1 MAAHTD
7 PGRAVDVPAWAAW
20 LDDAHRAGEL
30 LDAPS
35 PDELDLP
42 TAYAVQRALT
52 RLREGRGA
60 RRIGWKLGYT
70 SSVMREQMGVD
81 SPNLGPLLDSMVI
94 PPGTAVPPDLV
105 QPRVEPEI
113 GIVIGADGRPAG
125 ARAVL
130 EVVDSV
136 WRDYRFTLAANTAD
150 GSSAAGVVVG
160 DLLDGE
166 SDTDLAEMPVEL
178 WRDGTLE
185 ATGRGDAAMGHP
197 HTAVAWLEGRLA
209 ARGEALEEG
218 DLVITGG
225 LTRAVPLAP
234 GGIVEARFP
243 GTSLAVR
250 R

>member
-1 MAAHTD
+1 MAAHTH
-7 PGRAVDVPAWAAW
+7 PGRDVDVHAWAAW
-20 LDDAHRAGEL
+20 LDDAHRSGEL

-52 RLREGRGA
+52 GLREGRGA

-70 SSVMREQMGVD
+70 SPVMRAQMGVD

-94 PPGTAVPPDLV
+94 PPGTAVPPDLLH
-105 QPRVEPEI
+105 PRVEPEI
-113 GIVIGADGRPAG
+113 GIVVGADGRPAA

-136 WRDYRFTLAANTAD
+136 WRGYRFTLATNTAD

-160 DLLDGE
+160 DAVEG
-166 SDTDLAEMPVEL
+166 DLASLTVEL
-178 WRDGTLE
+178 WRNGALE
-185 ATGRGDAAMGHP
+185 ETGRGDAAMGHP
-197 HTAVAWLEGRLA
+197 HAAVAWLEHELA
-209 ARGEALEEG
+209 GHGEALREG

-225 LTRAVPLAP
+225 LTRAVPLER
-234 GGIVEARFP
+234 GDVVEARFP
-243 GTSLAVR
+243 GTTVAVR

>member
-1 MAAHTD
+1 
-7 PGRAVDVPAWAAW
+7 VDAEVWAAW
-20 LDDAHRAGEL
+20 LDDAHRAGYVL
-30 LDAPS
+30 TAPA
-35 PDELDLP
+35 PDVFDLP
-42 TAYAVQRALT
+42 SAYAIQRELT
-52 RLREGRGA
+52 ARREARGA

-70 SSVMREQMGVD
+70 SAVMREQMGVD

-94 PPGTAVPPDLV
+94 APGAAVPAHLV

-160 DLLDGE
+160 DRLEG
-166 SDTDLAEMPVEL
+166 DLAALPVEL
-178 WRDGTLE
+178 WRDGALE
-185 ATGRGDAAMGHP
+185 AHGRGDAAMGHP
-197 HTAVAWLEGRLA
+197 HTAVAWLEGELA

-225 LTRAVPLAP
+225 LTRAVPLER

>member
-1 MAAHTD
+1 
-7 PGRAVDVPAWAAW
+7 
-20 LDDAHRAGEL
+20 
-30 LDAPS
+30 
-35 PDELDLP
+35 
-42 TAYAVQRALT
+42 
-52 RLREGRGA
+52 
-60 RRIGWKLGYT
+60 
-70 SSVMREQMGVD
+70 MREQMGVD

-166 SDTDLAEMPVEL
+166 SDTDLAAMPVEL

-197 HTAVAWLEGRLA
+197 HAAVAWLEGRLA

>member
-7 PGRAVDVPAWAAW
+7 PGRAVDVHAWAAW

-30 LDAPS
+30 LDC

-42 TAYAVQRALT
+42 SAYAVQRALT
-52 RLREGRGA
+52 SLREGRGA

-70 SSVMREQMGVD
+70 SSVMRAQMGVD

-94 PPGTAVPPDLV
+94 PPGTAVPPELV

-136 WRDYRFTLAANTAD
+136 WRDYRFTLASNTAD

-160 DLLDGE
+160 DLLDSE
-166 SDTDLAEMPVEL
+166 SDTDLAAMPVEL
-178 WRDGTLE
+178 WRDGTFE
-185 ATGRGDAAMGHP
+185 AHGRGDAAMGHP
-197 HTAVAWLEGRLA
+197 HTAVTWLEGRLA

>member
-1 MAAHTD
+1 MDTE
-7 PGRAVDVPAWAAW
+7 AWATW
-20 LDDAHRAGEL
+20 LDGAHRAGYVL
-30 LDAPS
+30 TAPA
-35 PDELDLP
+35 PDVLDLP
-42 TAYAVQRALT
+42 SAYAIQRELT
-52 RLREGRGA
+52 ARRVARGA

-70 SSVMREQMGVD
+70 SAVMREQMGVD
-81 SPNLGPLLDSMVI
+81 SPNLGPLLDSMVVA
-94 PPGTAVPPDLV
+94 PGAAVPAHLV

-160 DLLDGE
+160 DPLDDP
-166 SDTDLAEMPVEL
+166 DTDLAAIAVEL
-178 WRDGTLE
+178 WRDGTFE
-185 ATGRGDAAMGHP
+185 AQGRGDAAMGHP
-197 HTAVAWLEGRLA
+197 HTAVAWLEGELA

>member
-1 MAAHTD
+1 VAPHTD

-20 LDDAHRAGEL
+20 LDDAHRAGAL

-35 PDELDLP
+35 PDELDVP

-52 RLREGRGA
+52 DLREGRGA
-60 RRIGWKLGYT
+60 QRIGWKLGYT

-94 PPGTAVPPDLV
+94 LPDTAVPPDLV

-160 DLLDGE
+160 DALEGH
-166 SDTDLAEMPVEL
+166 LAELTVEL

-197 HTAVAWLEGRLA
+197 HAAVAWLEGQLA

-225 LTRAVPLAP
+225 MTRAVPLAP

>member
-1 MAAHTD
+1 MAAHTGS
-7 PGRAVDVPAWAAW
+7 GRAVDVHAWAAW

-35 PDELDLP
+35 PDALDPP

-52 RLREGRGA
+52 GLREGRGA

-81 SPNLGPLLDSMVI
+81 SPNFGPLLDSMVI
-94 PPGTAVPPDLV
+94 PPGTAVPPGLV
-105 QPRVEPEI
+105 HPRVEPEI

-136 WRDYRFTLAANTAD
+136 WRDYRFTLATNTAD

-160 DLLDGE
+160 DAIEG
-166 SDTDLAEMPVEL
+166 DLAATPVRAVAGRDARGARPRGR
-178 WRDGTLE
+178 RDGTP
-185 ATGRGDAAMGHP
+185 AHRGGLAGGP
-197 HTAVAWLEGRLA
+197 SSPRA
-209 ARGEALEEG
+209 ARRWR
-218 DLVITGG
+218 
-225 LTRAVPLAP
+225 RA
-234 GGIVEARFP
+234 IW
-243 GTSLAVR
+243 
-250 R
+250 